1 MEVTLETVAGRR
13 FTVEIWFFSTVR
25 RIKEYVLRQEGIP
38 VESQRLFF
46 AGAELDDD
54 GDTERYSILQGST
67 VLLLL
72 PEDGAAPP
80 SSGGGGGGAG
90 TKAMVRVV
98 VNAPAALAGK
108 GGAVTVEV
116 DASACT
122 VAGLKERVQEG
133 TDGALPAARVA
144 LMFGKVEMEDG
155 RAVAEYVQPG
165 AAADGTA
172 TVVVSAVVRPPPPP
186 TPTAASPVAVS
197 KKRPPTPTP
206 QPPQQPRVTV
216 NVKWGAKAVAVEV
229 SDMLA
234 VKDLR
239 AELGGG
245 GGGAAAH
252 LPLPKDGGYFF
263 IYKQNVMEEDRTLR
277 WHDVKNGDTIEI
289 FNGRVTGGA

>member
-1 MEVTLETVAGRR
+1 MEVTLETVAGRW

-80 SSGGGGGGAG
+80 SSGGGGGGGGG

-116 DASACT
+116 DAAACT

-155 RAVAEYVQPG
+155 RAVAEYVPPG

-186 TPTAASPVAVS
+186 TPT
-197 KKRPPTPTP
+197 P

-216 NVKWGAKAVAVEV
+216 NVKWGAKAAAVEV

-239 AELGGG
+239 AEL
-245 GGGAAAH
+245 GGAAAH